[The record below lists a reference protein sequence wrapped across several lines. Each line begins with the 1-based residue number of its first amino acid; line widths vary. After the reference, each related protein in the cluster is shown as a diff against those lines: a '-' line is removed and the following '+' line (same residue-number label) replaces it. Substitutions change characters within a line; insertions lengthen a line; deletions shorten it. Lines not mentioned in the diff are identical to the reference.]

1 MTRPGSTEV
10 RAAHLAFDSL
20 LTGGLPPDLL
30 KDAGKRLAM
39 TAALFGSAYPLI
51 FTVDE
56 LLFHV
61 LGGAPFRFHVGHAVA
76 TSMVAIS
83 LLVFWAARSERVA
96 PPRLLDLAVLFQA
109 VGAIGIGL
117 GSLDPSEPSFYTEG
131 VQLWGISWVAVW
143 ILAFPFLVP
152 MAPGRTAVSSLVAA
166 VLGSIALVYA
176 VEFSSPEP
184 RGTGDIVR
192 MVYPQFVVALIATLG
207 ARVIFGMRRDLEH
220 ALHMGSYRL
229 ERPLGEG
236 GMGQVWLAS
245 HQMLAR
251 PAAVK
256 LILPEAID
264 RAGNSGSALLRFERE
279 ARATSELT
287 SPHSVQIFDFGIADS
302 GVFYYVMELLD
313 GPTLEQFVAKYGPAP
328 PERAVHILMQICDA
342 LADAHDRGLIHR
354 DMKPSNVMLCR
365 RGLEADF
372 VKVLDFGMV
381 QERRAGMRLTG
392 DHSFAG
398 TAGYI
403 APEVARG
410 DSMDARADLY
420 AVGAIAYWLLTGR
433 RTFTA
438 ESPLAVVLRQIQ
450 EDPPPP
456 STHAPETPPWLDA
469 IVMQCLARDPVG
481 RPRDAR
487 ALQAMLARGELA
499 AAWTRERAEAWWENA
514 LRQSEQSN
522 WGTHQRAGIVAG
534 R

>member
-1 MTRPGSTEV
+1 MTPPSSTD
-10 RAAHLAFDSL
+10 RADHLAFSSL
-20 LTGGLPPDLL
+20 LTGGLPPDIL
-30 KDAGKRLAM
+30 KDVGRRLAM
-39 TAALFGSAYPLI
+39 TAGLFGAAYPLI

-61 LGGAPFRFHVGHAVA
+61 LGGARFQIHVGHAIAV
-76 TSMVAIS
+76 SMVAIS
-83 LLVFWAARSERVA
+83 LLVLWAARSERIS

-109 VGAIGIGL
+109 IGSIGIGL
-117 GSLDPSEPSFYTEG
+117 GSLDPTEPSFYTEG

-152 MAPGRTAVSSLVAA
+152 MSPRRTALSSVVSA
-166 VLGSIALVYA
+166 VLGSIALVSS
-176 VEFSSPEP
+176 VQFSSPEP

-192 MVYPQFVVALIATLG
+192 MIYPQFVVALIATLG
-207 ARVIFGMRRDLEH
+207 ARLIFGMRRDLEH
-220 ALHMGSYRL
+220 AIHMGSYRL

-245 HQMLAR
+245 HHMLAR

-256 LILPEAID
+256 LILPEAIE
-264 RAGNSGSALLRFERE
+264 RSGGSGSALLRFERE

-313 GPTLEQFVAKYGPAP
+313 GLTLDQFVKEHGPVPA
-328 PERAVHILMQICDA
+328 ERTVHILMQICDA

-354 DMKPSNVMLCR
+354 DMKPGNVMLCR

-381 QERRAGMRLTG
+381 HEKKTGTRLTG
-392 DHSFAG
+392 EHSFAG

-403 APEVARG
+403 APEAARG
-410 DSMDARADLY
+410 DSIDGRADLY
-420 AVGAIAYWLLTGR
+420 ALGAIAYWMVTGE
-433 RTFTA
+433 RTFTGA
-438 ESPLAVVLRQIQ
+438 SALDVVMKQIR

-456 STHAPETPPWLDA
+456 SERGADIPSWLDA
-469 IVMQCLARDPVG
+469 IVMRCLARNPEE
-481 RPRDAR
+481 RPQGAR
-487 ALQAMLARGELA
+487 ELQQLLARGELA
-499 AAWTRERAEAWWENA
+499 TRWTRERADAWWESV
-514 LRQSEQSN
+514 R
-522 WGTHQRAGIVAG
+522 TM
-534 R
+534 